1 MYNKDY
7 KVVDVEKSKKMILH
21 VPSMN
26 LIIQNGE
33 STEYSKLDM
42 QMKNTGNVE
51 EKILNRKSDK
61 VEQLAGLILNTTEK
75 CNLAC
80 EYCMVSKGTYNN
92 ENEKKSMEL
101 DDYKKA
107 FEFMF
112 LNYKYGTSFVC
123 FFGGEPL
130 LRFGI
135 IKEAIELL
143 FAMYDERGLNR
154 PRCSIISNGVLL
166 TEEVIEFLNLYNI
179 YLSISIDGI
188 AEFHDSA
195 RIMANGK
202 GSYQIIKENLLRI
215 KEKKFPLYAEAT
227 VHKKHIDYG
236 KENEKECGYNFVKNL
251 YELGFDAVYVFPVD
265 SDDPELSLDNP
276 TYHEQMKEFF
286 EGVYQFY
293 LELMFKED
301 MQVAPPGHFI
311 GVYGN
316 IFMKRANHFCNV
328 GRATVFV
335 NPEGEIY
342 PCHLLYNA
350 KFMKLG
356 TIDDGYN
363 ENYMEEQNTI
373 KNRYAI
379 SKCQNCHNRNLC
391 FMWCPGSSML
401 SNGKIHS
408 TVGTRCALVD
418 ITVDFAI
425 RSIYE
430 MLKDK
435 EKYSQFKVNLK
446 KAAELYKDYN
456 RM

>member
-7 KVVDVEKSKKMILH
+7 KAVELNDSKKMILH

-26 LIIQNGE
+26 LIIQN
-33 STEYSKLDM
+33 SAHTDYAQLDI
-42 QMKNTGNVE
+42 QMKDTANIE
-51 EKILNRKSDK
+51 EKLLNRKNNK

-92 ENEKKSMEL
+92 DNEKKSMNL

-130 LRFGI
+130 LKFPI
-135 IKEAIELL
+135 IKEAIEIL
-143 FAMYDERGLNR
+143 FKMYDERGLNH

-166 TEEVIEFLNLYNI
+166 TDEVIEFLNTYNI
-179 YLSISIDGI
+179 YLSISIDGV

-195 RIMANGK
+195 RIFANGK

-215 KEKKFPLYAEAT
+215 KDKKFPLYAEAT
-227 VHKKHIDYG
+227 IHKKHIDYAMA
-236 KENEKECGYNFVKNL
+236 NEKEFGYQFVKSL
-251 YELGFDAVYVFPVD
+251 YGLGFDAVYVFPVD
-265 SDDPELSLDNP
+265 SDDKELSLDTP
-276 TYHEQMKEFF
+276 EYQERMGEFF
-286 EGVYQFY
+286 EGVYQY
-293 LELMFKED
+293 YMELMLKED
-301 MQVAPPGHFI
+301 MQAAPPGHFI
-311 GVYGN
+311 GVFGN

-335 NPEGEIY
+335 NPEGELY

-350 KFMKLG
+350 KFIKLG
-356 TIDDGYN
+356 TTENGYN
-363 ENYMEEQNTI
+363 ETYMEEQKTI
-373 KNRYAI
+373 QNRYVI
-379 SKCQNCHNRNLC
+379 PRCQNCTNRNLC

-408 TVGTRCALVD
+408 TVSTRCALVD
-418 ITVDFAI
+418 TTVRFAI
-425 RSIYE
+425 RTIYE
-430 MLKDK
+430 MLQDKDK
-435 EKYSQFKVNLK
+435 YNQFKVNLV

-456 RM
+456 RL